1 MTARKVRM
9 IILISYV
16 LAVSQILGQVDPH
29 FTQYYQFPLF
39 LNPALAGVIS
49 NGNIRASAI
58 YRNQWNAI
66 ITPYSTLGISSD
78 MSLSDDLGLGVQM
91 TNQTV
96 GSGGY
101 NNTNIHLS
109 IASQSLK
116 IGGYGDQIV
125 SFGLQAGLMMKSFNR
140 SKLQFSDQFNAA
152 IGFDP
157 SKTSNALAYLQTF
170 DQTLPDFGA
179 GVYYV
184 DQTPDQQV
192 NIYFGGSLSHLW
204 AGNDQFIEGN
214 SSLPINTKIHGGAQI
229 IANDRLNIYPNLLG
243 MFQGTASEIVLG
255 GHLEYKIQE
264 KNAFIFGS
272 NYRIGD
278 AINLIAGY
286 KLESINF
293 GLSSDVHLS
302 SMSSASKSV
311 FSLEFSVGY
320 ILYHKQL
327 GRNSDFACPR
337 L

>member
-1 MTARKVRM
+1 MKVRT
-9 IILISYV
+9 IRILFLTVFSFI
-16 LAVSQILGQVDPH
+16 VSHILGQVDPH

-58 YRNQWNAI
+58 YRNQWNTI
-66 ITPYSTLGISSD
+66 IIPYSTLGISSD
-78 MSLSDDLGLGVQM
+78 ISLTEDLGLGVQM

-109 IASQSLK
+109 IANQSLK
-116 IGGYGDQIV
+116 LGGYGDQIV
-125 SFGLQAGLMMKSFNR
+125 SFGIQAGLMMKSFNR
-140 SKLQFSDQFNAA
+140 SKLQFADQFNSAL
-152 IGFDP
+152 GFDP
-157 SKTSNALAYLQTF
+157 SKISNALNYLQTF

-179 GVYYV
+179 GIYYV
-184 DQTPDQQV
+184 DRTPDQ
-192 NIYFGGSLSHLW
+192 NINVYFGTSLSHLW
-204 AGNDQFIEGN
+204 AGNDQFIESN

-229 IANDRLNIYPNLLG
+229 VANDKLKIYPNLLG
-243 MFQGTASEIVLG
+243 MFQGTASEIVIG

-278 AINLIAGY
+278 AINLISGY
-286 KLESINF
+286 NVASFNI
-293 GLSSDVHLS
+293 GVSTDVHLS
-302 SMSSASKSV
+302 GLSSASKSV